1 MEVGISA
8 PASGLFLHS
17 ARAPSNEATWP
28 RPLLGVWPKL
38 TASPL
43 ESLGRGGHLTP
54 LLSSALC
61 WSCMLMATSSCSGPQ
76 KLPGEEEKQGR
87 RAQTGARMEDR
98 GPKGGPRL
106 WCRSREAKDG
116 VLENVDVFWVTA
128 DGDLAGGVGKMGQG
142 WAGVRVGVSLSYFEL
157 L

>member
-1 MEVGISA
+1 MHVNGDQLLFW
-8 PASGLFLHS
+8 PA
-17 ARAPSNEATWP
+17 EAAW
-28 RPLLGVWPKL
+28 R
-38 TASPL
+38 
-43 ESLGRGGHLTP
+43 GRK
-54 LLSSALC
+54 A
-61 WSCMLMATSSCSGPQ
+61 
-76 KLPGEEEKQGR
+76 GEESADR
-87 RAQTGARMEDR
+87 RKDG
-98 GPKGGPRL
+98 GPGSPKGGSRL